1 MSMFHL
7 ASCLG
12 WKLWTLLCVWVQHP
26 NKCPIVW
33 TLLQWEILL
42 FEGGSGDFF
51 YACIGGRFFDGLGFV
66 SSIHPVSECIAKCR
80 GLSHMYSILTYV
92 PNKKDV
98 ASTCCLGC
106 SCADFETL
114 EEIPVLEPSSYCNT
128 NFTEGTSGV
137 CWSSCYDS
145 VYCSFGEKLANG
157 DCPIVQ

>member
-1 MSMFHL
+1 MKTALVFIL
-7 ASCLG
+7 AFVAFSVC
-12 WKLWTLLCVWVQHP
+12 HP
-26 NKCPIVW
+26 GIDESYPY
-33 TLLQWEILL
+33 
-42 FEGGSGDFF
+42 SDFF

-80 GLSHMYSILTYV
+80 GLSQMYSILTYV

-114 EEIPVLEPSSYCNT
+114 EETSVLEPSSYCNT

-145 VYCSFGEKLANG
+145 VYCSFGEKFANG
-157 DCPIVQ
+157 DCPREKK